1 MINVTRV
8 QQSLC
13 DLFTRVYSKKGIYN
27 FTKPYIYHINKRF
40 NLVSSN
46 YWSSTTY
53 AGDTTNAW
61 NVNFNNGNDNI
72 NNKTNTNYVRCV
84 R

>member
-1 MINVTRV
+1 MINFTSV

-13 DLFTRVYSKKGIYN
+13 DLFTKVYCFNIYN
-27 FTKPYIYHINKRF
+27 FTKSCIYFINKRF
-40 NLVSSN
+40 NVVSSN

-53 AGDTTNAW
+53 APNTTNAW
-61 NVNFNNGNDNI
+61 NVNFNNGNDNA

>member
-1 MINVTRV
+1 MYDTRV

-13 DLFTRVYSKKGIYN
+13 DLFTKVYNKNGIYN
-27 FTKPYIYHINKRF
+27 FLKSCIYPINRRF